1 VGFPHTAA
9 SLSDYNE
16 PEYGGMQRL
25 PATLLSPTRT
35 VGFPDEGLVLRVGEE
50 RLWPQIGR

>member
-1 VGFPHTAA
+1 MGFPHTVA

-25 PATLLSPTRT
+25 PATLLSSTRT
-35 VGFPDEGLVLRVGEE
+35 VGYPDEGLVFEKEKNGCSHR
-50 RLWPQIGR
+50 